1 MHLAAVHSAI
11 DWTDYDSISTHPWS
25 LSWPVAAGY
34 NWLRFGRGLAS
45 RHGNSTRLSEGA
57 RAVRCI
63 PGAHYYGDDRAEDL
77 MMRLRYF
84 LMEVLVGAVV
94 TGAGFAFGKLVLAP
108 VRFLSP

>member
-1 MHLAAVHSAI
+1 M
-11 DWTDYDSISTHPWS
+11 
-25 LSWPVAAGY
+25 AAGY

-63 PGAHYYGDDRAEDL
+63 PGAHYYGDDHAEDL